1 MRLVVVLATVVHL
14 GAAYTP
20 DWPSIDSRPLPAWY
34 DQAKVG
40 DLGFHRA
47 TLVVQVGVFMHW
59 GPYSVPG
66 VASEWFWYMVRLSMF
81 LKLD

>member
-1 MRLVVVLATVVHL
+1 MWLVVLVATVGL
-14 GAAYTP
+14 GSAYTP

-40 DLGFHRA
+40 PWAPRSPGG
-47 TLVVQVGVFMHW
+47 QVGVFMHW

-66 VASEWFWYMVRLSMF
+66 VASEWFWYMVRSVS
-81 LKLD
+81 